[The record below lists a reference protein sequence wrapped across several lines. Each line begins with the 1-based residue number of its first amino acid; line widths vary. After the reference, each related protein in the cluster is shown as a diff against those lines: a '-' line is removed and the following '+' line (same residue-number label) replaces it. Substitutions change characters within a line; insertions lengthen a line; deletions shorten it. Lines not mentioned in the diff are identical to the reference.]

1 MKRIERV
8 RLYPTAGQRRRLG
21 FSLDVTRQLFN
32 ALLQQRRDAWR
43 MRRYRVSSKEQY
55 HELTALRAEEARVAA
70 VYRECEDAVLHR
82 LDLAFAAFFRRLKS
96 GQTPGF
102 PRFKSFSR
110 WDQVEFPH
118 GDRALK
124 FNSAQTK
131 VKVPGIGLVSVRKG
145 RVVPAFGRAWLVR
158 KGEHWYV
165 CFECEREVTALPKT
179 GCAIGIDR
187 GVHVLAATSEGRL
200 IRNPQFL
207 ERARLLIERLQR
219 AVSRKRR
226 GRKNRRKAVRLLAR
240 AHRRVKEAR
249 RDFLHKSARKIVNLS
264 DVVVLEALNI
274 RAMTRSAKGTTEN
287 PGRNVKAKA
296 GLNRALL
303 DSSFGLLRQMIVA
316 KAEEAARAVV
326 EVDPRYS
333 SQECARCGHIAAES
347 RRERRYSCIDCGFTV
362 HADVNAALVIR
373 GRAELRPAA
382 RGASPEDLVDPRSV
396 PDAGAELARCD
407 QEVAA

>member
-1 MKRIERV
+1 MIASMRAGDPRIPLTGRGDEQCAGLQPERIARTGRFFVDGRARVPPSWHTRGAPLSSMKRIERV

-21 FSLDVTRQLFN
+21 FSLDVTRKLFN
-32 ALLQQRRDAWR
+32 ALLQPRRDAWR

-96 GQTPGF
+96 GQTPGV

-226 GRKNRRKAVRLLAR
+226 GREKPRKAGRLLAR
-240 AHRRVKEAR
+240 A
-249 RDFLHKSARKIVNLS
+249 
-264 DVVVLEALNI
+264 
-274 RAMTRSAKGTTEN
+274 
-287 PGRNVKAKA
+287 P
-296 GLNRALL
+296 
-303 DSSFGLLRQMIVA
+303 RQG
-316 KAEEAARAVV
+316 
-326 EVDPRYS
+326 
-333 SQECARCGHIAAES
+333 Q
-347 RRERRYSCIDCGFTV
+347 
-362 HADVNAALVIR
+362 
-373 GRAELRPAA
+373 
-382 RGASPEDLVDPRSV
+382 
-396 PDAGAELARCD
+396 
-407 QEVAA
+407 